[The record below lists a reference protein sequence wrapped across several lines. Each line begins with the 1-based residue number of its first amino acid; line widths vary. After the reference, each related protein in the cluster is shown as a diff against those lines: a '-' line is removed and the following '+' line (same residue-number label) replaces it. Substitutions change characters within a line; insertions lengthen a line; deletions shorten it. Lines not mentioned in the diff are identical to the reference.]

1 VVADALSCKNHHI
14 MSLMR
19 VFKPEITRDQERLG
33 IEVALVS
40 VMESYLSSLTVQP
53 TLLDEIKNA

>member
-1 VVADALSCKNHHI
+1 

-19 VFKPEITRDQERLG
+19 VFKPEITRDLERLG